1 MIMYVLLVMMLNS
14 SSPSLTSA
22 EFNSLQ
28 NCEFAAIAAKSKFNG
43 TTSALFYI
51 CVPK

>member
-1 MIMYVLLVMMLNS
+1 MIVYVLLIMMLNA

-28 NCEFAAIAAKSKFNG
+28 NCEFAATAAKSRFNG
-43 TTSALFYI
+43 ATSALFYI